1 MSRNNSVE
9 PFPGE
14 EVFDGRGKV
23 WEAIAD
29 KLSDI
34 REPTFR
40 VDQRSVRDHYKKL
53 SIRFKRKMREEKQAS
68 GISPERS
75 ELDALLEEIVEREE
89 GAENVQAADEKRKKK
104 VEEDK
109 IAADDMRRKAME
121 KLSETKKMVQKRREE
136 VMEMRRLC
144 I

>member
-1 MSRNNSVE
+1 
-9 PFPGE
+9 
-14 EVFDGRGKV
+14 
-23 WEAIAD
+23 
-29 KLSDI
+29 
-34 REPTFR
+34 
-40 VDQRSVRDHYKKL
+40 
-53 SIRFKRKMREEKQAS
+53 MREEKQAS

-75 ELDALLEEIVEREE
+75 ELDALLEEIIEREE
-89 GAENVQAADEKRKKK
+89 GAENVQASDEKRKKK

>member
-1 MSRNNSVE
+1 
-9 PFPGE
+9 
-14 EVFDGRGKV
+14 
-23 WEAIAD
+23 
-29 KLSDI
+29 
-34 REPTFR
+34 
-40 VDQRSVRDHYKKL
+40 
-53 SIRFKRKMREEKQAS
+53 MREEKQAS
-68 GISPERS
+68 GISSERS

-89 GAENVQAADEKRKKK
+89 GAENVQASDEKRKKK